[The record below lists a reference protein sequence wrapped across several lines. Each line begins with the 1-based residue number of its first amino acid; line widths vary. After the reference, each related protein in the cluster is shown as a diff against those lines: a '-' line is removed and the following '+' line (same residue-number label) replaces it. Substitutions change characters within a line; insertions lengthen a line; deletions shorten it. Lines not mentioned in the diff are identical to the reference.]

1 MDLGTLGGI
10 TLVFG
15 SLIVSMLME
24 GSSPGA
30 LFIIPAMLLVLGGT
44 IGTAFASGLLKDGLS
59 IVHWTK
65 VALLSQTPK
74 ADQVVS
80 TLVRLAETAR
90 RDGLLALEDASKQLD
105 DPFLRRGLE
114 LAIDGLDSEELREI
128 LEAEIAAKAAHDKQ
142 GAKLF
147 NNMGGF
153 SPTLG
158 IIGTVVGLVHV
169 LENLSTPETL
179 GHLIAGAFVATLWG
193 VLMAN
198 AVWLP
203 MANKINRLST
213 VEVQH
218 MEVVVEGIISI
229 QSGTNPRVLQQKL
242 VAYLPVQPPA
252 KVKAAA

>member
-10 TLVFG
+10 GLVFG
-15 SLIVSMLME
+15 SLVFSMIME

-44 IGTAFASGLLKDGLS
+44 IGTAFASGLMKDGIS

-65 VALLSQTPK
+65 VALLSPTPK
-74 ADQVVS
+74 ADDVVS

-90 RDGLLALEDASKQLD
+90 RDGLLALEDATKQLG
-105 DPFLRRGLE
+105 DPFLRRGLG
-114 LAIDGLDSEELREI
+114 LAIDGMDSEELRDI
-128 LEAEIAAKAAHDKQ
+128 LEAEIAAKAAHDRQ

-153 SPTLG
+153 APTLG

-169 LENLSTPETL
+169 LENLSTPEKL

-193 VLMAN
+193 VLTAN
-198 AVWLP
+198 ALWLP
-203 MANKINRLST
+203 MANKISRVSG
-213 VEVQH
+213 VEIQH

-242 VAYLPVQPPA
+242 VAYLPA
-252 KVKAAA
+252 SDAVKDQVAA